1 MEFLGIGLPELFF
14 IILIALIVLG
24 PRDMEKAGRT
34 IGTWLRRLV
43 TSDEWRI
50 WKQTLRQIGTLP
62 NKWMRE
68 ANEEFRKIDK
78 EVKGIV
84 TTDEIQGEDAKDIFG
99 SWSGKG
105 VTAHTSENNPD
116 DTIKMET
123 RVTSPENSKAE
134 SRNEHA

>member
-34 IGTWLRRLV
+34 IGTWLRKLV

-50 WKQTLRQIGTLP
+50 WKQILRQVGTLP

-84 TTDEIQGEDAKDIFG
+84 TTDEIPGEDAKDIFG
-99 SWSGKG
+99 SWYGKG
-105 VTAHTSENNPD
+105 VTARTSENNPD
-116 DTIKMET
+116 GTMKMET

-134 SRNEHA
+134 PRNEHA

>member
-14 IILIALIVLG
+14 IVLIALIVLG

-43 TSDEWRI
+43 TSDEWRV
-50 WKQTLRQIGTLP
+50 WKQTLRHVGTLP

-68 ANEEFRKIDK
+68 ANEEFGKIDK

-84 TTDEIQGEDAKDIFG
+84 TTDEIPGEDARDIFG
-99 SWSGKG
+99 SWSGKD
-105 VTAHTSENNPD
+105 VTARTSENNPD
-116 DTIKMET
+116 DTLKM
-123 RVTSPENSKAE
+123 VTGVPPPGNSKAE
-134 SRNEHA
+134 TRNEHA